1 MKKSL
6 LDIFQRYKKKK
17 KKKKKDIIYFFI
29 SYKIKL
35 LLKIINGIKLINRYR
50 F

>member
-17 KKKKKDIIYFFI
+17 KKKKKLFI
-29 SYKIKL
+29 FLFHIK
-35 LLKIINGIKLINRYR
+35 
-50 F
+50 